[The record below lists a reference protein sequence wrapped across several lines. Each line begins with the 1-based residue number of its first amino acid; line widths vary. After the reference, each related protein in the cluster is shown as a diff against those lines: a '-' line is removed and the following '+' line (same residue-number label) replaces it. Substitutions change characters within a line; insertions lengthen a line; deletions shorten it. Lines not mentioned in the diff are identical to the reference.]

1 MMEISE
7 DLLFQ
12 SVKEI
17 ITPSRAKVF
26 RIEDFTLLLNY
37 ISEAIQNSWNY
48 RDLKRQINSLAY
60 ERVPE
65 HREPPVENI
74 HSILK
79 DSSVF
84 EFSGLL
90 PDQKKQYLLKPIPSL
105 PSKRRR
111 MKRNKDQGRIHFE
124 LVQNNNKQ
132 P

>member
-17 ITPSRAKVF
+17 ITPTRAKVF
-26 RIEDFTLLLNY
+26 RIEHFTLLLNY
-37 ISEAIQNSWNY
+37 INEAIQSSWNY
-48 RDLKRQINSLAY
+48 RDLKRQINSLTY

-65 HREPPVENI
+65 HKEPPVENV

-90 PDQKKQYLLKPIPSL
+90 PDQKKQYLLRQIPSL
-105 PSKRRR
+105 PSKRRI
-111 MKRNKDQGRIHFE
+111 KRNYRPG
-124 LVQNNNKQ
+124 
-132 P
+132 

>member
-17 ITPSRAKVF
+17 ITPTRAKVF
-26 RIEDFTLLLNY
+26 RIEHFTLLLNY
-37 ISEAIQNSWNY
+37 INEAIQSSWNY
-48 RDLKRQINSLAY
+48 QNLKRQINSLAY

-84 EFSGLL
+84 EFSDLL

-111 MKRNKDQGRIHFE
+111 MKRNTDQGRIHFE

>member
-79 DSSVF
+79 DLSVF

-111 MKRNKDQGRIHFE
+111 MKRNTDQGRIHFE